1 MERPK
6 YPHPDYYKTHARR
19 DAERKWISVIAL
31 IIGVGLLFLK
41 FYAYQKTNSQSIF
54 SDALESIINVV
65 AGIITLIV
73 IVVAAKPADQD
84 HPYGHGK
91 VESMAASFEGGAIT
105 LAGLLIILKAVEAF
119 YSGTILKELNL
130 GLLITLGAGLANGIM
145 GYFIALRGKVLHSE
159 ALRSSGTHL
168 MTDAFTSL
176 GVIVSLF
183 LVKWTGLHWIDPII
197 AVTFGFALCLSGA
210 KIFIR
215 SGYVLMD
222 GLDQETLKNIAE
234 LFEKNYRP
242 GVIDIHYTRVIRSGN
257 FHHIDCHM
265 VIPEFWSIAEGHS
278 FSEHF
283 EARFVNNYSTQ
294 AELKIH
300 LDPCRR
306 VYCEN
311 CEVGDCPIR
320 QKNFV
325 KRTPLDNLDEVTSPI
340 ESR

>member
-1 MERPK
+1 MRESQESHLRHEKER
-6 YPHPDYYKTHARR
+6 R
-19 DAERKWISVIAL
+19 WISAGAL
-31 IIGVGLLFLK
+31 IIGIGLLLFK

-54 SDALESIINVV
+54 SDALESIVNVV

-73 IVVAAKPADQD
+73 IVIASKPADDD

-91 VESMAASFEGGAIT
+91 VESMASSFEGGAIT
-105 LAGLLIILKAVEAF
+105 MAGLLIILQAVEAF
-119 YSGTILKELNL
+119 YHGITVEELDL
-130 GLLITLGAGLANGIM
+130 GLMITLMAGAANGVM
-145 GYFIALRGKVLHSE
+145 GYFISLRGKFLHSE
-159 ALRSSGTHL
+159 ALMSSGTHL

-176 GVIVSLF
+176 GVLISLF
-183 LVKWTGLHWIDPII
+183 LVKWTGLNWIDPVLAII
-197 AVTFGFALCLSGA
+197 FGFALCLSGA
-210 KIFIR
+210 KILIR

-222 GLDQETLKNIAE
+222 GLDQETLKLIAK

-265 VIPEFWSIAEGHS
+265 VIPEFWSVAQAHT
-278 FSEHF
+278 FSESF
-283 EARFVNNYSTQ
+283 ESSFVSNYPTQ

-311 CEVGDCPIR
+311 CEVQDCPIR
-320 QKNFV
+320 EKVFL
-325 KRTPLDNLDEVTSPI
+325 KRKPLDDLEEMTSPT